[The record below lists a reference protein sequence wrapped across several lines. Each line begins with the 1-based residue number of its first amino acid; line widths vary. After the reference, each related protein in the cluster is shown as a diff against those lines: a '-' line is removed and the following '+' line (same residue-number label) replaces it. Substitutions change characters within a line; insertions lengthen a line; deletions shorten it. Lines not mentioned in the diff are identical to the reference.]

1 PRPRPPSRAGPST
14 SPRGSTPLSPRTPV
28 PPARAERC
36 TAGERGRVIPGH
48 DQLHSFPPRLQ
59 PAAAR
64 ACLMQDDTFQGAA
77 ELAGYLL
84 ADAVWRLDR
93 DELFFPLI
101 GHERD
106 IQHDRDRAF
115 AVLRPGAADGTMAV
129 RHAEEWLDSNPE
141 RVARAAL
148 VHDGFLTWEGV
159 RREALYSRIV
169 EYRRPRRSLDIVVPY
184 SRTTGVLALHRPKL
198 FRPV

>member
-1 PRPRPPSRAGPST
+1 
-14 SPRGSTPLSPRTPV
+14 
-28 PPARAERC
+28 
-36 TAGERGRVIPGH
+36 
-48 DQLHSFPPRLQ
+48 
-59 PAAAR
+59 
-64 ACLMQDDTFQGAA
+64 
-77 ELAGYLL
+77 
-84 ADAVWRLDR
+84 
-93 DELFFPLI
+93 
-101 GHERD
+101 ERD
-106 IQHDRDRAF
+106 IQHDGDRAF
-115 AVLRPGAADGTMAV
+115 AVLRSEAADVTIAV

-198 FRPV
+198 FRPVGLPENLLPVVRAFYRGVDSHEEGSRCWTRSLDQSA